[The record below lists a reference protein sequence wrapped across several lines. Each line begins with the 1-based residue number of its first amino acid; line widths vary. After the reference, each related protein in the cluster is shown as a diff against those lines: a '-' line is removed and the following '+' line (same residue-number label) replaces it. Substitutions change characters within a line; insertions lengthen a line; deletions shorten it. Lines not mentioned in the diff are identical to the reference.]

1 LQLPKFILIGLL
13 LGSFCHAAIGLEAPL
28 NKNHIPAFFSENKG
42 QFNAN
47 VFFRAQ
53 ANCFD
58 LHILK
63 NSIVY
68 YQYNKNQWNKAVN
81 HLKEKVWLDSID
93 VHALKFSF
101 LNAKT
106 HNIVGLNPLVHYEN
120 YFIGS
125 NKNQWAKKV
134 NTYKSIAYKNLYDGI
149 DLKYHTGKT
158 LKYEFWVQPNANA
171 AQIAVEIIGAQNLYI
186 EYDNLF
192 IQTPMGLIR
201 EDKPYAYQIIEGK
214 AVEIQAKFKLTGNIL
229 SYDFPNGYNNNYL
242 LVIDPNLI
250 FLTYSGSTVDNFGFT
265 ATPGE
270 NGTLY
275 AGGIATGPYTINPT
289 GTYPTQA
296 GSFRQNFAGG
306 RADRLT
312 EIEEFPCDI
321 TLSKYAPDGTTLLW
335 STYMGG
341 ANANEYPHSLF
352 VDSDSNLV
360 VLGTTSSNDF
370 PVTSNA
376 FDTSYN
382 GSMDIVVFKL
392 SFDGTTLVGSTYLG
406 GTFNDGVNYNGV
418 TNYFYADG
426 FRGDITCD
434 NNNKIYLASV
444 TNAAD
449 FPTSN
454 GAHSTTL
461 QGTQDGVVAC
471 FNKDLSMME
480 WSTFVGGNGV
490 EGLYSIDIGNDGNIY
505 LAGGTNSSDLQAAG
519 NSVQPTF
526 GGGRADGFIAVLSGN
541 GKQLLRSTYWGTSAY
556 DQIFSLELDEAQ
568 NIVVVGHSLGNMPVK
583 GNVYRNNNGR
593 QFISCF
599 SNDLTNINWST
610 VFGGG
615 RGTID
620 LTINAFLVDECGR
633 IYVSGWGGNTSSMG
647 NILNSS
653 TRNLEVS
660 PGAFQTTTDG
670 SDFYLMV
677 LNRSAIS
684 LLYATYL
691 GGNQNTGDHVDG
703 GTSRFDRKGVVY
715 QSMCASCPDGL
726 PPAPISDLNTTPNSF
741 APINTS
747 PRCSNAALKFDF
759 RIQNARFDF
768 EVDTCSGIFKFKN
781 KTNDA
786 FSFYWLF
793 PDGDT
798 STLENPEKYIAP
810 QYFGDTI
817 TLIVEFG
824 TSCAD
829 TAYGFVSLPDTLLNV
844 EIPNVFTPNGD
855 GINDEF
861 RIKGATA
868 QCDEAEVFIYNRW
881 GQLYYTNNTPH
892 FKWNGKSNNGIDA
905 PEGVYFVILKVK
917 KHNQKVIEHRSTLTL
932 MR

>member
-1 LQLPKFILIGLL
+1 MQAPKLIWFILLSGGFLRAA
-13 LGSFCHAAIGLEAPL
+13 LGMENPVKSNYTPTYLT
-28 NKNHIPAFFSENKG
+28 ENKG
-42 QFNAN
+42 QFNPQIL
-47 VFFRAQ
+47 FRAQ
-53 ANCFD
+53 AFCLD
-58 LHILK
+58 LHVYATGIT
-63 NSIVY
+63 Y
-68 YQYNKNQWNKAVN
+68 YQYHKNQWKNAVN
-81 HLKEKVWLDSID
+81 HLQQKQNIDSID
-93 VHALKFSF
+93 VHALHFKFVKA
-101 LNAKT
+101 NAKQ
-106 HNIVGLNPLVHYEN
+106 IIGLNPLNHYEN
-120 YFIGS
+120 YFIG
-125 NKNQWAKKV
+125 NNPKQWATKV
-134 NTYKSIAYKNLYDGI
+134 NTYTGAVYKNLYEGI
-149 DLKYHTGKT
+149 DLKYFTGNQ
-158 LKYEFWVQPNANA
+158 LKYEFWVEPNANTNN
-171 AQIAVEIIGAQNLYI
+171 IGIEIEGARQLYL

-192 IQTPMGLIR
+192 IETPMGLIK
-201 EDKPYAYQIIEGK
+201 EEKPYAYQLING
-214 AVEIQAKFKLTGNIL
+214 VEVEVEAKFKLTGNRL
-229 SYDFPNGYNNNYL
+229 SYDFPNGYNKNHL
-242 LVIDPNLI
+242 LVIDPSLV

-306 RADRLT
+306 RNDRLT
-312 EIEEFPCDI
+312 EVEEFPCDI
-321 TLSKYAPDGTTLLW
+321 TLSKYSPDGTTLLW

-370 PVTSNA
+370 PVTPTA
-376 FDTSYN
+376 FDTTYN
-382 GSMDIVVFKL
+382 GSMDIVVFKFK
-392 SFDGTTLVGSTYLG
+392 SDGATLVGSTYLG

-426 FRGDITCD
+426 FRGDVTCD
-434 NNNKIYLASV
+434 ANNKIYLASV
-444 TNAAD
+444 SNTTD
-449 FPTSN
+449 FPTTA
-454 GAHSTTL
+454 GAHSTTI

-471 FNKDLSMME
+471 FNQNLSILE

-505 LAGGTNSSDLQAAG
+505 LAGGTSSDDLPAT
-519 NSVQPTF
+519 NNTVQPAF
-526 GGGRADGFIAVLSGN
+526 GGGQADGFIAVLSGN
-541 GKQLLRSTYWGTSAY
+541 GQQMLRSTYWGTANY

-568 NIVVVGHSLGNMPVK
+568 NIVVVGHSLGNMPVI

-593 QFISCF
+593 QFITCF
-599 SNDLTNINWST
+599 SNDLRNTSWST

-647 NILNSS
+647 NVLNSS

-660 PGAFQTTTDG
+660 TSAFQTTTDG

-677 LNRSAIS
+677 LNRSAVS

-715 QSMCASCPDGL
+715 QSLCASCPAGT
-726 PPAPISDLNTTPNSF
+726 PITPISDLNTTPNSF
-741 APINTS
+741 SPTNIS

-759 RIQNARFDF
+759 RIENANFDF
-768 EVDTCSGIFKFKN
+768 EADTCAGVFKFKN
-781 KTNDA
+781 KTKDA
-786 FSFYWLF
+786 FSFYWVF

-798 STLENPEKYIAP
+798 STLENPEKFIPP
-810 QYFGDTI
+810 QFYGDTI

-829 TAYGFVSLPDTLLNV
+829 TAYGFVSLPDTTLSV

-855 GINDEF
+855 GLNDDF
-861 RIKGATA
+861 RILGATA

-881 GQLYYTNNTPH
+881 GQLYYQNNTPH
-892 FKWNGKSNNGIDA
+892 FRWNGKSTEGIDA

-917 KHNQKVIEHRSTLTL
+917 KRNEKIIEHRSTLTL